1 MSLLTSHMPSLREL
15 FGILKKAAVD
25 LKNNDPLRMAAATA
39 FFTTFALPAILIIF
53 IQIFGLVVDPESFSD
68 HLFEHLGSI
77 LGNSSADQIKQTLM
91 GFRRLASNVFIGIGG
106 FIFLVFVATTLF
118 KVIRDS
124 LNQLW
129 NIKVY
134 SGTGVKFKL
143 QARIRAMLI
152 IMISGLLFLTTIL
165 GEAVQAL
172 LLDYIKEIWAGST
185 SLLYALINQF
195 ISIMVVTIWFTLIFR
210 LLANGRPV
218 WKVAF
223 SGGLFT
229 GVLFTIGKLLLAWM
243 LGFSNIDT
251 IYGAS
256 GSIVLILLF
265 VFYSSF
271 ILYFGATFTY
281 AWAEYVNRPI
291 VPKKHAYSYEL
302 SEIKT

>member
-1 MSLLTSHMPSLREL
+1 
-15 FGILKKAAVD
+15 
-25 LKNNDPLRMAAATA
+25 
-39 FFTTFALPAILIIF
+39 
-53 IQIFGLVVDPESFSD
+53 
-68 HLFEHLGSI
+68 
-77 LGNSSADQIKQTLM
+77 
-91 GFRRLASNVFIGIGG
+91 
-106 FIFLVFVATTLF
+106 
-118 KVIRDS
+118 
-124 LNQLW
+124 
-129 NIKVY
+129 
-134 SGTGVKFKL
+134 
-143 QARIRAMLI
+143 
-152 IMISGLLFLTTIL
+152 MISGLLFLTTIL